1 MNTFTKDEQY
11 KIIDMYENGVD
22 IDKIINEFNSCER
35 DIRIVLKDNNIDR
48 QYNTFSK
55 ELYDRIIKLYLEKC
69 TQQKI
74 CYDLLI
80 SECGIRKTLDRNGIQ
95 RRSYSE
101 NNRRYSLDE
110 YYFDNIDTPSKAYI
124 LGLLFADGCNHTS
137 SYSITLHLQE
147 EDYAVIE
154 FVKNELQYEGPI
166 RFNELNKKNPKHKN
180 AYILCINDEYMS
192 KKLEEIGMVNAK
204 SLVLKFPECVPEH
217 LYSSF
222 TLGYYD
228 GDGCIYYDEKRNKCQ
243 TQTVGTSQ
251 FCKKI
256 SEILYGFGCKNN
268 IKHPKQCNE
277 NTVVLETCGNK
288 SSLLFLSWMYQNAP
302 FCMKRKY
309 QKYLYFKEKYLSKK

>member
-35 DIRIVLKDNNIDR
+35 DIRIVLKDNNIAR

-110 YYFDNIDTPSKAYI
+110 HYFWRRYN
-124 LGLLFADGCNHTS
+124 L
-137 SYSITLHLQE
+137 
-147 EDYAVIE
+147 ED
-154 FVKNELQYEGPI
+154 
-166 RFNELNKKNPKHKN
+166 
-180 AYILCINDEYMS
+180 
-192 KKLEEIGMVNAK
+192 
-204 SLVLKFPECVPEH
+204 CVPNN
-217 LYSSF
+217 S
-222 TLGYYD
+222 
-228 GDGCIYYDEKRNKCQ
+228 
-243 TQTVGTSQ
+243 
-251 FCKKI
+251 
-256 SEILYGFGCKNN
+256 LYGS
-268 IKHPKQCNE
+268 HQE
-277 NTVVLETCGNK
+277 
-288 SSLLFLSWMYQNAP
+288 SHQ
-302 FCMKRKY
+302 
-309 QKYLYFKEKYLSKK
+309 